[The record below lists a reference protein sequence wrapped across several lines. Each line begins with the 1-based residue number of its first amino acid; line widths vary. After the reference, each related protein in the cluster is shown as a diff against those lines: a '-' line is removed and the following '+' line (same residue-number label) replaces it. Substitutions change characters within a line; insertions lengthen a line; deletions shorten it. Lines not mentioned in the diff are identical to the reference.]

1 MTTLPNLFSTTM
13 ALPASDPSGS
23 SSATLADASTVFP
36 SFSCRSVTSPSKCV
50 PRIPIVA
57 TAMVIRHVFPL
68 LARNEPA
75 HESKRP
81 FEDPGLKGLLI
92 LLSVIDRRL
101 APGPPAHRQDG
112 RARSGYH
119 WSITRRNQTM
129 KTRIWLAVGA

>member
-1 MTTLPNLFSTTM
+1 MVTLPNLFSTTM

-36 SFSCRSVTSPSKCV
+36 SFFLPLGHFAFEMRAANSDRGDGYGDS
-50 PRIPIVA
+50 
-57 TAMVIRHVFPL
+57 HVFPL

-81 FEDPGLKGLLI
+81 LEDPGLKGLLI

-101 APGPPAHRQDG
+101 GPGPPAHRRDG

-119 WSITRRNQTM
+119 WPMTRRSQ
-129 KTRIWLAVGA
+129 